1 MSGAALVFPGMAP
14 GKFSELTKFLV
25 LDACARQRVAEADD
39 VVGYSILDAY
49 ADGEDDYSAAAQLA
63 FLVSCV
69 ALADSLTF
77 RPDAVTGVSFGQK
90 AAAVYSGALSF
101 TDAVR
106 LTAIQADCEA
116 EYFASQH
123 QDVVTH
129 TVMRVPE
136 DGWRTALGELS
147 WYEISGVVDDGFHMI
162 SLHEGE
168 LEEFTRR
175 ISAVGGYSL
184 YTMRPPVHA
193 PAFEA
198 LRHRASAA
206 AFGDCPLRDP
216 EIPLV
221 TDQDGTVV
229 TTAAEVRTMLL
240 DTFDR
245 PIDWPSVTASL
256 HRLDVTELHFC
267 GTDNLFS
274 RVPRAKEFKVVAHNP
289 KLALKPRR
297 EAVLVG

>member
-1 MSGAALVFPGMAP
+1 MSTAFVFPGMAP
-14 GKFSELTKFLV
+14 SKFAELTKFLV
-25 LDACARQRVAEADD
+25 LDARARRRVAEADD

-49 ADGEDDYSAAAQLA
+49 AESEHDYSPAAQLA

-69 ALADSLTF
+69 ALADAIDT
-77 RPDAVTGVSFGQK
+77 RPDAVTGLSFGQK
-90 AAAVYSGALSF
+90 AAAVYSGALTF
-101 TDAVR
+101 ADAVR
-106 LTAIQADCEA
+106 LTAVQADCEA

-136 DGWRTALGELS
+136 DGWRTVLGELT
-147 WYEISGVVDDGFHMI
+147 WYEISGVVDDGFHLV
-162 SLHEGE
+162 SLREGE
-168 LEEFTRR
+168 LAGFTRR
-175 ISAVGGYSL
+175 ISEVGGYSL

-206 AFGDCPLRDP
+206 GFGDCPLRDP

-221 TDQDGTVV
+221 SDQDGAVV
-229 TTAAEVRTMLL
+229 TTADGVRAMLL

-245 PIDWPSVTASL
+245 PIGWPSVTASL
-256 HRLDVTELHFC
+256 HRLGVTELHFC

-274 RVPRAKEFKVVAHNP
+274 RVPRAKEFRLHAHNP
-289 KLALKPRR
+289 KLALRPRR
-297 EAVLVG
+297 ETVPA